1 MSSRALYVWI
11 GVALAG
17 LIVLAAIVGDDDPEP
32 AAVTTTVTVTTP
44 PPSPPPPP
52 PSEPVEPTETIADAQ
67 KAIVANEYA
76 EALDIAKRIDIEDT
90 VRQRIANQLGRRAS
104 AAVKRGD
111 RRAASSL
118 LRQAGDY
125 PGTQATTQAQASLR
139 AAQGRASARRT
150 AARAAAERARQA
162 RAAAEQTAA
171 EPSASN
177 CDPNYSGC
185 VPPYPPDVNCADVS
199 GPVQVLGSDPHGLDR
214 DGDGI
219 GCE

>member
-1 MSSRALYVWI
+1 MWVGGI
-11 GVALAG
+11 LAS
-17 LIVLAAIVGDDDPEP
+17 LIVLAAIVGDDEARE

-44 PPSPPPPP
+44 AQPLPP
-52 PSEPVEPTETIADAQ
+52 PSEPVEPTETLADAQ
-67 KAIVANEYA
+67 RAVAANEYA
-76 EALDIAKRIDIEDT
+76 RALAIAERIDMEDT
-90 VRQRIANQLGRRAS
+90 VRQRIANQLGRRAA

-111 RRAASSL
+111 RRSASSL

-125 PGTQATTQAQASLR
+125 PGTQATTQARASLR
-139 AAQGRASARRT
+139 AAQGRASARRA

-162 RAAAEQTAA
+162 REAAQEQAETTA
-171 EPSASN
+171 PASG

-185 VPPYPPDVNCADVS
+185 VPPYPPDVNCSDVS
-199 GPVQVLGSDPHGLDR
+199 GPVQVLGSDPHGLDG